1 MEIKMKKA
9 VFPLLSLA
17 FIISC
22 AIFVYLARESTP
34 VYVNVIVPIE
44 ETDVGRDALG
54 TPVADNDAHIVP
66 QIPATPALV
75 NINTASL
82 EELMTLQGVGPAIG
96 QRIIDYREENGL
108 FMAIEEF
115 MDVPGIGEATFGNLK
130 DKITIGS

>member
-1 MEIKMKKA
+1 MKKA

-22 AIFVYLARESTP
+22 AIFVYLARESAP
-34 VYVNVIVPIE
+34 AYVNVIVPVDE
-44 ETDVGRDALG
+44 NAE
-54 TPVADNDAHIVP
+54 
-66 QIPATPALV
+66 IPAGDDGYRPETAGELPFAPAQILV

-108 FMAIEEF
+108 FMALEEF
-115 MDVPGIGEATFGNLK
+115 MDVPGIGEVTFGNLK
-130 DKITIGS
+130 DKITIDS